1 MRENLWKYVA
11 AVLILLLAA
20 ASVAVVLLYMQ
31 NSELKAY
38 QPGNVT
44 TTVVVQGPNATCNTT
59 AYQLQLEEMPGLPAL
74 YLPELMAYA
83 FGLSRDESGISHHL
97 VEFKK

>member
-1 MRENLWKYVA
+1 MR
-11 AVLILLLAA
+11 
-20 ASVAVVLLYMQ
+20 ASP
-31 NSELKAY
+31 STKCFKAFDI
-38 QPGNVT
+38 
-44 TTVVVQGPNATCNTT
+44 
-59 AYQLQLEEMPGLPAL
+59 YQLQLEEMPGLPAL